1 MFLIKWLIVFYVG
14 LLVPAARSY
23 RSKLPNWL
31 LVLYA
36 LPVLL
41 CLAVWSQNWNFC
53 LALLVACLVRVLGGR
68 ILFGKNHLS
77 HFLSHLLI
85 SVLLIAGLFLI

>member
-1 MFLIKWLIVFYVG
+1 MFLVKWLIVVYVG
-14 LLVPAARSY
+14 LLVPAALSY

-36 LPVLL
+36 LPALL
-41 CLAVWSQNWNFC
+41 CLGFWSQKWNFC
-53 LALLVACLVRVLGGR
+53 LALLLACLVRVLGGR

-85 SVLLIAGLFLI
+85 SVLLIAGLLLV